1 MLITVY
7 QNFLFVCLNKRMI
20 IKLDKRWLH
29 SICQKCEIEKAK
41 TFSLASLAFFWSSLG
56 DAASWLGA
64 ETCLKQT
71 TKYR

>member
-7 QNFLFVCLNKRMI
+7 QNSLFVCLNKRMM

-29 SICQKCEIEKAK
+29 FICQKCEIKKAK
-41 TFSLASLAFFWSSLG
+41 TFSLASLVFFWSSLG
-56 DAASWLGA
+56 DASWLGA

-71 TKYR
+71 TEFR